1 MSFIT
6 AQQAKLYLQLV
17 PKEKRLEI
25 QKCNGRLN
33 SGKIQREPTFQVVMD
48 ALALTPCYF
57 AFLITMHQP
66 WRLCCSHNKSL
77 FCKDNCHDKLCL
89 SRAQSFRIL
98 PQKNVDVLNYFK
110 RFSFTRFD
118 NEPIKT
124 EKNPEIK
131 ETKAYKT
138 YLGFATGAM
147 PPKKARK
154 FKKPASPQLT
164 IVPISPEEHLR
175 KSKRVKRPAKKSTKA
190 LTGGFVIRE
199 TPKMSLSKKKEKV
212 DVAKGKGVELLSE
225 VALTEDAYGEENDID
240 DENTQSDNENG
251 LDSEH
256 ETDENEAGSEYYH
269 QENEEQVEDDEE
281 ENNDEFVKTPSNDSD
296 SEDET
301 KITNKPE
308 DDEDE
313 EMDYTTST
321 NVEMINVQQ
330 GNENLEISQVVRD
343 AHVTLSIVPQKTEV
357 PVTSSSHSSDLAAK
371 FLNFANI
378 PTTEAKIV
386 SPMDVPLRS
395 LLNHSLHRKAAA
407 LLIKFELKK
416 ILIDKMDKS
425 ESYLAALEH
434 IQFYDGLIK
443 YYDLEKSLFSTYDK
457 VYSLKRSKKD
467 KDNDKDP
474 SVGSDRGLKKRKTS
488 KDAEP
493 TKGPNAKESKS
504 GSSKGTKSQPKSF
517 GKSIQSEEPEF
528 EVTYLDMPQDQEGNL
543 GNDDEPIK
551 ETVSKRYWFTK
562 PTQSQEPT
570 DPDWNVGNTPQQG
583 QTQN

>member
-1 MSFIT
+1 MHTSRDDYLINTLRFVS
-6 AQQAKLYLQLV
+6 AKEASQIY
-17 PKEKRLEI
+17 
-25 QKCNGRLN
+25 G
-33 SGKIQREPTFQVVMD
+33 
-48 ALALTPCYF
+48 A
-57 AFLITMHQP
+57 
-66 WRLCCSHNKSL
+66 
-77 FCKDNCHDKLCL
+77 
-89 SRAQSFRIL
+89 IL
-98 PQKNVDVLNYFK
+98 PESLTSPKM
-110 RFSFTRFD
+110 
-118 NEPIKT
+118 
-124 EKNPEIK
+124 K

-138 YLGFATGAM
+138 YLEPTG
-147 PPKKARK
+147 K
-154 FKKPASPQLT
+154 L
-164 IVPISPEEHLR
+164 
-175 KSKRVKRPAKKSTKA
+175 KRVTRPAKKSTKA

-251 LDSEH
+251 SDSEH
-256 ETDENEAGSEYYH
+256 ETDENEAGSEYDH

-296 SEDET
+296 SKDET
-301 KITNKPE
+301 KITDKPE

-386 SPMDVPLRS
+386 SPMDVPVYHEVPSGQTPTLLTVHVSVITKSLREVSNIAPPVIQSMVTES
-395 LLNHSLHRKAAA
+395 LEHAVLAKESSQPQSSYEAAA

-474 SVGSDRGLKKRKTS
+474 SVGSYRGLKKRKTS